1 MYSLP
6 NPAISITGQDSQ
18 IETMCK
24 LLSRAEESEKR
35 QLSPDHQTT
44 SSLVQVYHG
53 HNILSVSVPQTLI
66 DGQHQHEQGH
76 TFKRLSVRTK

>member
-6 NPAISITGQDSQ
+6 NPAISVTGQDSQ
-18 IETMCK
+18 VETMC
-24 LLSRAEESEKR
+24 
-35 QLSPDHQTT
+35 T
-44 SSLVQVYHG
+44 SSLVQVHRG
-53 HNILSVSVPQTLI
+53 HKILSVSVSQILI